1 MRLVHRRALLPLP
14 QVLALAL
21 AFSLADVS
29 AASRPALRGPRGIV
43 VSPQPHATQ
52 VGVLVLQRGG
62 NAVDAAVATA
72 VALTVTYPRA
82 GNLTGGGFLLYR
94 EPGGR
99 VHALDFRETAPAALT
114 AALLLDAEG
123 RPDPARTR
131 GSGLAVA
138 VPASLAGLAHAQS
151 RWGTRPL
158 GEMVRASIPL
168 AERGIPVSRG
178 EAAVLEEERAKLL
191 ADPAAARVFAPGGH
205 PLREGERLV
214 QRDLARTLRTVAR
227 VGASAFTSG
236 PLASAIVDSVRQR
249 GGVLTQAD
257 LAGYR
262 PVERQPL
269 VGTYRGLQ
277 VTTFPPPSAG
287 GIAVLQILA
296 MLERFDLKASGPGA
310 SLTLHRLAE
319 TERRAFAD
327 RSFWVG
333 DPDHVRV
340 PVAALLDPAYLEAR
354 ARSIRDD
361 AATPSSAVAPGAL
374 PAERGGETL
383 HLVTADSMGGLVTL
397 TTTLNSHYG
406 SGIMAAGTGLLL
418 NDEVDDFAVAPGVP
432 NQFGLA
438 GGTANAV
445 AGGKRPVSSM
455 CPTIVERPGAPRPLL
470 ALGSP
475 SGSRIVSAVVQ
486 TILHTVDFG
495 MELQEAV
502 DAPRAHHQWL
512 PDVLFHEPRGL
523 PADVAA
529 ALRARGHV
537 LEPKTYTWYV
547 AAVGLA
553 QDGTWLGAADARGEG
568 TAGAP

>member
-1 MRLVHRRALLPLP
+1 MTRPRCALSFVLLL
-14 QVLALAL
+14 VLAAPE
-21 AFSLADVS
+21 AA

-43 VSPQPHATQ
+43 VSPERHATE
-52 VGVLVLQRGG
+52 VGVEVLRSGG

-94 EPGGR
+94 APDGR
-99 VHALDFRETAPAALT
+99 IHALDFREVAPQGLT
-114 AALLLDAEG
+114 AAMLLDGEG
-123 RPDPARTR
+123 KPDPGKTR

-138 VPASLAGLAHAQS
+138 VPATLHGLAEAQA

-158 GEMVRASIPL
+158 AALVRPAIPL

-178 EAAVLEEERAKLL
+178 EAATLEEEREKLL
-191 ADPAAARVFAPGGH
+191 RDPGARALFAPAGRL
-205 PLREGERLV
+205 LREGEVLV
-214 QRDLARTLRTVAR
+214 QRDLARTLRSVAR
-227 VGASAFTSG
+227 EG
-236 PLASAIVDSVRQR
+236 PRALTAGPIAEAIVRTAGGR
-249 GGVLTQAD
+249 GGVLTLAD
-257 LAGYR
+257 LAAYKPLQR
-262 PVERQPL
+262 EPL
-269 VGTYRGLQ
+269 VGTYRGLK

-296 MLERFDLKASGPGA
+296 MLERFDLAASGPGA

-319 TERRAFAD
+319 AERRAFAD

-333 DPDHVRV
+333 DPAAVRV
-340 PVAALLDPAYLEAR
+340 PTAALLDPRYLAAR
-354 ARSIRDD
+354 AATIRDD
-361 AATPSSAVAPGAL
+361 AATPSSGVQAGKL
-374 PAERGGETL
+374 DGDTL
-383 HLVTADSMGGLVTL
+383 HLVTADREGGLVTL
-397 TTTLNSHYG
+397 TTTLNSNYG
-406 SGIMAAGTGLLL
+406 VGIVAAGTGLLL

-438 GGTANAV
+438 GGAANAV

-455 CPTIVERPGAPRPLL
+455 CPTIVERPGAARPLL

-486 TILHTVDFG
+486 TILNVVDFK

-502 DAPRAHHQWL
+502 DAPRIHHQWL
-512 PDVLFHEPRGL
+512 PDVLYHEPRAL
-523 PADVAA
+523 PADVAE
-529 ALRARGHV
+529 ALRARGHT
-537 LEPKTYTWYV
+537 LEARTFTWVV
-547 AAVGLA
+547 AAVGTA
-553 QDGTWLGAADARGEG
+553 EDGTWVGAADPRGEG

>member
-1 MRLVHRRALLPLP
+1 MRTRLRP
-14 QVLALAL
+14 ALAL
-21 AFSLADVS
+21 LVTVLVAAPQAG

-43 VSPQPHATQ
+43 VSPERHATE
-52 VGVLVLQRGG
+52 VGVEVLRSGG

-72 VALTVTYPRA
+72 VALAVTYPRA

-99 VHALDFRETAPAALT
+99 VHALDFREVAPRALT
-114 AALLLDAEG
+114 GAMLLDGEG
-123 RPDPARTR
+123 KPDAGKTR

-138 VPASLAGLAHAQS
+138 VPATVHALAEAEA
-151 RWGTRPL
+151 RWGTRPFAAV
-158 GEMVRASIPL
+158 VRPAVPL
-168 AERGIPVSRG
+168 AEHGVLLSRG
-178 EAAVLEEERAKLL
+178 EAAVLEEERAKIVG
-191 ADPAAARVFAPGGH
+191 DPGASAIFAPGGR

-214 QRDLARTLRTVAR
+214 QRDLGRTLRTLAR
-227 VGASAFTSG
+227 QGPRAFTEG
-236 PLASAIVDSVRQR
+236 PIAEAIVEAARRR
-249 GGVLTQAD
+249 GGVLTLED

-262 PVERQPL
+262 ATLREPL
-269 VGTYRGLQ
+269 VSTYRGFK

-287 GIAVLQILA
+287 GIAVLQVLA
-296 MLERFDLKASGPGA
+296 MLERYDLAASGPGA

-319 TERRAFAD
+319 AERRAFAD

-333 DPDHVRV
+333 DPDRVRV
-340 PVAALLDPAYLEAR
+340 PVAALLDPNYLASR
-354 ARSIRDD
+354 AATIRDD
-361 AATPSSAVAPGAL
+361 AVTASAGVQPGSL
-374 PAERGGETL
+374 DGDTL
-383 HLVTADSMGGLVTL
+383 HLVTADREGGVVTL

-406 SGIMAAGTGLLL
+406 VGIVAAGTGLLL

-455 CPTIVERPGAPRPLL
+455 CPTIVERPGAARPLL

-475 SGSRIVSAVVQ
+475 SGSRIVSAVVE
-486 TILHTVDFG
+486 TIVNVVDFG

-502 DAPRAHHQWL
+502 DAPRIHHQWL
-512 PDVLFHEPRGL
+512 PDVLYHEPRAL

-529 ALRARGHV
+529 ALRARGHT
-537 LEPKTYTWYV
+537 LEARTFTWYV
-547 AAVGLA
+547 AAVGTA
-553 QDGTWLGAADARGEG
+553 DDGTWVGAADARGEG